1 MHYCS
6 IIQMSLVCVYSIM
19 SPFCSDAFISFL
31 VHPVPFHV
39 TPFHSLQVADDFS
52 NYQLSK
58 LMKRSRISQKLA
70 DVRHVLKSNE
80 TAVIGLGEES
90 KVHEVEAR
98 RIMSSDSAHYILV
111 KGREL
116 ESSSQDDSLSQSS
129 MEFPVIEELEPDT
142 EERGERGGEGADS
155 EEHGELWTHREE
167 AGVRMLQ
174 TAKEILHSEAVVSK
188 RTFQSDVSAREPA
201 KASGISSQESGTL
214 RVPLEPT
221 MSVAKVGTT
230 EGTLR
235 VPLEPTMSAA
245 EVGTTDNGKPSCTS
259 CTQIVSEGVPLSFE
273 RTAVTELLKDRGSVG
288 EGTEKEGLSEREGG
302 KQSGKVVQSIV
313 TVASDQ
319 IFSEIAPPSSEISVT
334 GLSED
339 RECSAGEGSKEEGR
353 SEREGEEE
361 TRKAPQPVASNV
373 IELSVEQESV
383 VHLEEKDS
391 VKADTHHSHTEK
403 SCALGPDSAGETVNV
418 DGASELAPYPLPVVD
433 KESKASLSDVVGVVD
448 SEEEG
453 EGVTQINQSKF
464 RMQDDEVG
472 IISDSESGQSVRTS
486 GVRLDCSVIVSQV
499 SLSEPVESD

>member
-1 MHYCS
+1 MLSFH
-6 IIQMSLVCVYSIM
+6 SLCV
-19 SPFCSDAFISFL
+19 
-31 VHPVPFHV
+31 
-39 TPFHSLQVADDFS
+39 PFHSLQVADDFS

-70 DVRHVLKSNE
+70 DVRQVLKSNE

-142 EERGERGGEGADS
+142 EERGEREREGADS

-167 AGVRMLQ
+167 AGVQMLQ
-174 TAKEILHSEAVVSK
+174 TARELLHSEAVVSK
-188 RTFQSDVSAREPA
+188 RTFQSDVSASEPA
-201 KASGISSQESGTL
+201 KASDITSQESGTL

-221 MSVAKVGTT
+221 MSVA
-230 EGTLR
+230 
-235 VPLEPTMSAA
+235 
-245 EVGTTDNGKPSCTS
+245 EVGTTDKGKPSCTS
-259 CTQIVSEGVPLSFE
+259 CTRIVGEGAPPSLE

-288 EGTEKEGLSEREGG
+288 EGTEEEGLSEREGG
-302 KQSGKVVQSIV
+302 KQSQPVATIASEQIV
-313 TVASDQ
+313 
-319 IFSEIAPPSSEISVT
+319 SEVAPPSSEISVT
-334 GLSED
+334 RLSED
-339 RECSAGEGSKEEGR
+339 RECSAGEGGEEEGR

-361 TRKAPQPVASNV
+361 TRKAPQPIASNV
-373 IELSVEQESV
+373 IELSMEQESV
-383 VHLEEKDS
+383 VHLEERDTDTQDS
-391 VKADTHHSHTEK
+391 NAAK
-403 SCALGPDSAGETVNV
+403 SCAASRSNAGETVNV
-418 DGASELAPYPLPVVD
+418 DGASELVAYPLAVVD
-433 KESKASLSDVVGVVD
+433 KESKVSLSEVVGVVD

-486 GVRLDCSVIVSQV
+486 GVRPECLDHQSEFVSCYPCC
-499 SLSEPVESD
+499 LYCGCL

>member
-1 MHYCS
+1 
-6 IIQMSLVCVYSIM
+6 
-19 SPFCSDAFISFL
+19 
-31 VHPVPFHV
+31 
-39 TPFHSLQVADDFS
+39 
-52 NYQLSK
+52 
-58 LMKRSRISQKLA
+58 
-70 DVRHVLKSNE
+70 
-80 TAVIGLGEES
+80 
-90 KVHEVEAR
+90 
-98 RIMSSDSAHYILV
+98 
-111 KGREL
+111 
-116 ESSSQDDSLSQSS
+116 
-129 MEFPVIEELEPDT
+129 
-142 EERGERGGEGADS
+142 
-155 EEHGELWTHREE
+155 
-167 AGVRMLQ
+167 
-174 TAKEILHSEAVVSK
+174 
-188 RTFQSDVSAREPA
+188 
-201 KASGISSQESGTL
+201 
-214 RVPLEPT
+214 
-221 MSVAKVGTT
+221 MSV
-230 EGTLR
+230 
-235 VPLEPTMSAA
+235 A

-361 TRKAPQPVASNV
+361 TRKAPQAIASNV
-373 IELSVEQESV
+373 IELSMEQESV

-486 GVRLDCSVIVSQV
+486 GVRLECSVIVSQV